1 MDVEAA
7 VARRLA
13 QAAGVPGYI
22 EVPEE
27 MPDSFISVERIGGG
41 GSMFE
46 PCRLAVD
53 CWAKKKERKRAHAL
67 AESVAAAVADL
78 DEEANFFHPEV
89 TNFLPART
97 TRTRAAR
104 DTSCRSRYGSANSRK
119 ETAWQRPMATT
130 RRTSAPRR
138 A

>member
-13 QAAGVPGYI
+13 RAAGVPGCL

-27 MPDSFISVERIGGG
+27 MPDSFISVEQIGGG

-53 CWAKKKERKRAHAL
+53 CWARKKERKKARAL

-89 TNFLPART
+89 TNLYRENDP
-97 TRTRAAR
+97 
-104 DTSCRSRYGSANSRK
+104 DTGRSRYIVQIQIWVC
-119 ETAWQRPMATT
+119 E
-130 RRTSAPRR
+130 
-138 A
+138 

>member
-13 QAAGVPGYI
+13 QAAGVPGCL

-27 MPDSFISVERIGGG
+27 MPDSFISVEQIGGG

-46 PCRLAVD
+46 PYMLAVD
-53 CWAKKKERKRAHAL
+53 CWAKKKERKKARAL
-67 AESVAAAVADL
+67 AESVATAVAYL

-89 TNFLPART
+89 TNLYRQNDP
-97 TRTRAAR
+97 
-104 DTSCRSRYGSANSRK
+104 DTGRSRYIVQIQIWVC
-119 ETAWQRPMATT
+119 E
-130 RRTSAPRR
+130 
-138 A
+138 

>member
-13 QAAGVPGYI
+13 QAAGVPGCL

-27 MPDSFISVERIGGG
+27 MPDSFISVEQIGGG

-53 CWAKKKERKRAHAL
+53 CWAKKKERKKARAL

-78 DEEANFFHPEV
+78 DEEANFYKPEV
-89 TNFLPART
+89 TNHYPENHP
-97 TRTRAAR
+97 
-104 DTSCRSRYGSANSRK
+104 DTCRSRYIVQIQK
-119 ETAWQRPMATT
+119 WVCE
-130 RRTSAPRR
+130 
-138 A
+138 

>member
-13 QAAGVPGYI
+13 QAAGVPGCL

-27 MPDSFISVERIGGG
+27 MPDSFISVEQIGGG

-53 CWAKKKERKRAHAL
+53 CWAKRKQRKQAL
-67 AESVAAAVADL
+67 ALSEKVKAAAYDL
-78 DEEANFFHPEV
+78 DEEPNVFNPDV
-89 TNFLPART
+89 TNCYRQNDP
-97 TRTRAAR
+97 
-104 DTSCRSRYGSANSRK
+104 DTGRSRYIVQAQVWVC
-119 ETAWQRPMATT
+119 E
-130 RRTSAPRR
+130 
-138 A
+138 

>member
-13 QAAGVPGYI
+13 QAAGVPGCL
-22 EVPEE
+22 EVPKE
-27 MPDSFISVERIGGG
+27 MPDSFISVEQIGG

-53 CWAKKKERKRAHAL
+53 CWAKKKERKKARAL

-89 TNFLPART
+89 TNLYRQNDP
-97 TRTRAAR
+97 
-104 DTSCRSRYGSANSRK
+104 DTGRSRYIVQVQIWVC
-119 ETAWQRPMATT
+119 E
-130 RRTSAPRR
+130 
-138 A
+138 

>member
-13 QAAGVPGYI
+13 QAAGVPGCL

-27 MPDSFISVERIGGG
+27 MPDLFISVEQIGGG

-53 CWAKKKERKRAHAL
+53 CWARKKERKKARAL

-89 TNFLPART
+89 TNFYRENDP
-97 TRTRAAR
+97 
-104 DTSCRSRYGSANSRK
+104 DTGRSRYIVQIQIWVC
-119 ETAWQRPMATT
+119 E
-130 RRTSAPRR
+130 
-138 A
+138 

>member
-1 MDVEAA
+1 MDIEAT

-13 QAAGVPGYI
+13 QTTGAPAYVEVPGD
-22 EVPEE
+22 
-27 MPDSFISVERIGGG
+27 MPDSFISVEQIGGG

-53 CWAKKKERKRAHAL
+53 CWARKKERKKARAL

-89 TNFLPART
+89 TNLYRENDP
-97 TRTRAAR
+97 
-104 DTSCRSRYGSANSRK
+104 DTGRSRYIVQIQIWVC
-119 ETAWQRPMATT
+119 E
-130 RRTSAPRR
+130 
-138 A
+138 

>member
-13 QAAGVPGYI
+13 QAAGVPGCL

-27 MPDSFISVERIGGG
+27 MPDSFISVEQIGGG
-41 GSMFE
+41 SSMFE

-53 CWAKKKERKRAHAL
+53 CWAKKKERKKARAL

-89 TNFLPART
+89 TNFYRENDS
-97 TRTRAAR
+97 
-104 DTSCRSRYGSANSRK
+104 DTGRSRYIVQIQIWVC
-119 ETAWQRPMATT
+119 E
-130 RRTSAPRR
+130 
-138 A
+138 

>member
-13 QAAGVPGYI
+13 QAAGVPGCL

-27 MPDSFISVERIGGG
+27 MPDSFISVEQIGGG

-53 CWAKKKERKRAHAL
+53 CWARKKERKKARAL

-89 TNFLPART
+89 DESPTGENDP
-97 TRTRAAR
+97 
-104 DTSCRSRYGSANSRK
+104 DTGRSRYIVQIQIWVC
-119 ETAWQRPMATT
+119 E
-130 RRTSAPRR
+130 
-138 A
+138 

>member
-1 MDVEAA
+1 MDVEAT

-13 QAAGVPGYI
+13 QAAGVPGCL

-27 MPDSFISVERIGGG
+27 MPDSFISVEQIGGG

-53 CWAKKKERKRAHAL
+53 CWARKKGRKKARAL

-89 TNFLPART
+89 TNFYRENDP
-97 TRTRAAR
+97 
-104 DTSCRSRYGSANSRK
+104 DTGRSRYIVQIQIWVC
-119 ETAWQRPMATT
+119 E
-130 RRTSAPRR
+130 
-138 A
+138 